1 MQESAVTLIS
11 ILVLIFWS
19 FFQITWLHAVW
30 MDSRESKIEIERNLN
45 FIDISDD
52 YCKTVKFRKRKVDEF
67 LKKQKQNDK
76 WNVGVVPHA

>member
-1 MQESAVTLIS
+1 
-11 ILVLIFWS
+11 
-19 FFQITWLHAVW
+19 

-52 YCKTVKFRKRKVDEF
+52 DCKTVKFRKRKVDEF

-76 WNVGVVPHA
+76 